1 MPEFLPENLIDW
13 LSVIVTG
20 AIAFHAL
27 TFRDARGQAPWVHLL
42 FGCIALIFCLRFF
55 IGDILGLF

>member
-1 MPEFLPENLIDW
+1 MTGNLIDW

-20 AIAFHAL
+20 AIAWHAL
-27 TFRDARGQAPWVHLL
+27 SYRDARGEHPWVHLL

-55 IGDILGLF
+55 IGDILELF